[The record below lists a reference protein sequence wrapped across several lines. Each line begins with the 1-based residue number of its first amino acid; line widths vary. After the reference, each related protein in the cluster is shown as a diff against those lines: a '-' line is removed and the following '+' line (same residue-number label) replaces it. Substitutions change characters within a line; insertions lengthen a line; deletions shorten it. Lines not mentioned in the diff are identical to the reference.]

1 MDQCTTVG
9 PVLTNQIISL
19 PPGRLSTWQPDNEY
33 DDSGLDV
40 WRLGQIWNDP
50 KGGNIEF
57 DIDFLEGVAPIDMKD
72 LACPTWGLG
81 YSTSDDGTV
90 ITTIGP
96 PYLPIIIPP
105 MDVFSLDPIWA
116 SACTGMYTDPA
127 GKTTLALF
135 DPPIALTTAALLLPT
150 PTARPTIA
158 DPTTEEKQ
166 TAPSAKPA
174 KPASIPNDPVAPP
187 ARTGDPGKAGPTDPK
202 ASVIPDPLSEED
214 PPARTGDLGKA
225 GPTNPKAPVPPVP
238 LPGEDP
244 PVQRQGLG
252 AIIYGAFGE
261 SEPGADG
268 SSPISRRLQSIIT
281 IGTQIFT
288 AHPTGFTVNNV
299 AFTPGGSPYAVDN
312 TIISL
317 GQSGV
322 LLIGSSTVSL
332 LDQVSSTIFA
342 VAGQTFTPNPSTFSI
357 AGTTISAGGP
367 AVTVEGTIISLGQS
381 GELAIGSST
390 INIPSPSYTLGEVYT
405 VAGQMFTPNPSAFS
419 IAGTTISAD
428 GPAATID
435 GTIVSLGPSGNLV
448 IGSST
453 TPLLT
458 SPISSDVNINGF
470 DVQAHSSFVVVD
482 GVTLNVAASSVAVV
496 SGTVVSLEAGGAT
509 LDIGTGRFAPPT
521 PTGTTNGS
529 INVQAFT
536 GGQSKGLDR
545 SLSLICGVCATLVLL
560 I

>member
-1 MDQCTTVG
+1 
-9 PVLTNQIISL
+9 
-19 PPGRLSTWQPDNEY
+19 
-33 DDSGLDV
+33 
-40 WRLGQIWNDP
+40 
-50 KGGNIEF
+50 
-57 DIDFLEGVAPIDMKD
+57 
-72 LACPTWGLG
+72 
-81 YSTSDDGTV
+81 
-90 ITTIGP
+90 
-96 PYLPIIIPP
+96 

-127 GKTTLALF
+127 RKTTLALF

-158 DPTTEEKQ
+158 DPTTEAKQ

-187 ARTGDPGKAGPTDPK
+187 ARTGDP
-202 ASVIPDPLSEED
+202 
-214 PPARTGDLGKA
+214 GKA

-252 AIIYGAFGE
+252 AIIYGAFGK

-299 AFTPGGSPYAVDN
+299 AVTPGGSPYAVDN

-458 SPISSDVNINGF
+458 SPVSAGVNINGF
-470 DVQAHSSFVVVD
+470 DVQAHSSLVVVD
-482 GVTLNVAASSVAVV
+482 GVTLNVAASSVVV
-496 SGTVVSLEAGGAT
+496 SGTAVSLEAGGAT
-509 LDIGTGRFAPPT
+509 VDIGTGRFALPT

-529 INVQAFT
+529 INAQAFT

>member
-1 MDQCTTVG
+1 MGTATVVDQCTTVG

-19 PPGRLSTWQPDNEY
+19 PPGRLSTWQPVNEY

-57 DIDFLEGVAPIDMKD
+57 DIDFPEGVAPIDMKD

-81 YSTSDDGTV
+81 YSTSDDGIV

-158 DPTTEEKQ
+158 DPTTEAKQ

-202 ASVIPDPLSEED
+202 ASVIP
-214 PPARTGDLGKA
+214 
-225 GPTNPKAPVPPVP
+225 VP

-244 PVQRQGLG
+244 PAQRQGLG
-252 AIIYGAFGE
+252 AIIYGVFGK

-281 IGTQIFT
+281 IGAQIFT
-288 AHPTGFTVNNV
+288 ANPTGFTVNNV
-299 AFTPGGSPYAVDN
+299 AVTPGGSPYAVDN

-357 AGTTISAGGP
+357 AGTISAGGP
-367 AVTVEGTIISLGQS
+367 VVTVEGTVISLGQS

-390 INIPSPSYTLGEVYT
+390 INIP
-405 VAGQMFTPNPSAFS
+405 
-419 IAGTTISAD
+419 
-428 GPAATID
+428 
-435 GTIVSLGPSGNLV
+435 
-448 IGSST
+448 
-453 TPLLT
+453 
-458 SPISSDVNINGF
+458 
-470 DVQAHSSFVVVD
+470 
-482 GVTLNVAASSVAVV
+482 
-496 SGTVVSLEAGGAT
+496 
-509 LDIGTGRFAPPT
+509 PP
-521 PTGTTNGS
+521 P
-529 INVQAFT
+529 
-536 GGQSKGLDR
+536 
-545 SLSLICGVCATLVLL
+545 
-560 I
+560 